1 MVDLAKTFTLYKI
14 DDVAFPLDD
23 ERCRRVLDKFGKT
36 FFSVKGNEYA
46 YIVEEYG
53 RRHGM
58 PRFILDI
65 WLHYYRANEYEKPVS
80 EITTPVNELYHWD
93 FEAIPIETTKI
104 ADTRSNRLYHSLK
117 DRIIFRETYWDNVNF
132 NLHMLE
138 GVKVRDINKSD
149 YTSGTK
155 KESFGI
161 SDSNRTAYT
170 KNNRYSLR
178 IAEKSAKHINTLRLD
193 VTGVT
198 DEYSRDLE
206 WLRASDESVLMFE
219 NQSSVSRKQT
229 KEDLQIM
236 ERPIKAVYINPCEV
250 VLIVDSHVAFFN
262 WFQMIREKITV
273 LDHQRKRLYPRK
285 KESLTVTPLLINN
298 LARSFPETIK
308 AIDRY
313 MSHAKP
319 KYKEQTVTLTDDEKN
334 IPSIIRSEMLHVP
347 EIYWDNVL
355 FLINISENI
364 RATDVI
370 RKTAQKQ
377 LYDAL
382 YFMDFLRKVSKVKQA
397 ESISVIEGQ
406 RQTLEHVLYES
417 VRVSDEIAR
426 YMRKYMREQIQAMD
440 AISKRMDTVN
450 HEQLSINDGWYKVWD
465 TIKTLREELK
475 TLDKINR
482 DIYNQQDER
491 LIIADKSL
499 VQTEH
504 KLKEA
509 LSVEESFNRDAVF
522 SRVLSDLVVVGDSL
536 SKDAGKNPAED
547 IAVYDAYLR
556 ASNAYIEALQVVSSA
571 KEAADFLAMSDTPP
585 LYEEFTDFNVG
596 DYEYE
601 KAMLR
606 LRVVSNA
613 THSQPL
619 LYDVAPHVDIDD
631 TDDRG
636 QIQIKDATR
645 ATKVYYN
652 KHYYNPPEV
661 QVTVKGGSSTTSLVP
676 RIISTDKS
684 DDGGRYFEVE
694 LHDTDD
700 KLTTGVISWV
710 AKGW

>member
-1 MVDLAKTFTLYKI
+1 
-14 DDVAFPLDD
+14 
-23 ERCRRVLDKFGKT
+23 
-36 FFSVKGNEYA
+36 
-46 YIVEEYG
+46 
-53 RRHGM
+53 
-58 PRFILDI
+58 
-65 WLHYYRANEYEKPVS
+65 
-80 EITTPVNELYHWD
+80 
-93 FEAIPIETTKI
+93 
-104 ADTRSNRLYHSLK
+104 
-117 DRIIFRETYWDNVNF
+117 
-132 NLHMLE
+132 
-138 GVKVRDINKSD
+138 
-149 YTSGTK
+149 
-155 KESFGI
+155 
-161 SDSNRTAYT
+161 
-170 KNNRYSLR
+170 
-178 IAEKSAKHINTLRLD
+178 
-193 VTGVT
+193 
-198 DEYSRDLE
+198 
-206 WLRASDESVLMFE
+206 
-219 NQSSVSRKQT
+219 
-229 KEDLQIM
+229 
-236 ERPIKAVYINPCEV
+236 
-250 VLIVDSHVAFFN
+250 
-262 WFQMIREKITV
+262 
-273 LDHQRKRLYPRK
+273 
-285 KESLTVTPLLINN
+285 
-298 LARSFPETIK
+298 
-308 AIDRY
+308 
-313 MSHAKP
+313 
-319 KYKEQTVTLTDDEKN
+319 
-334 IPSIIRSEMLHVP
+334 
-347 EIYWDNVL
+347 
-355 FLINISENI
+355 
-364 RATDVI
+364 
-370 RKTAQKQ
+370 
-377 LYDAL
+377 
-382 YFMDFLRKVSKVKQA
+382 
-397 ESISVIEGQ
+397 
-406 RQTLEHVLYES
+406 
-417 VRVSDEIAR
+417 
-426 YMRKYMREQIQAMD
+426 MRKYMREQIQAMD

-491 LIIADKSL
+491 LIIADKLL

>member
-1 MVDLAKTFTLYKI
+1 MVDLAKTFTLYKL

-23 ERCRRVLDKFGKT
+23 DRCRRVLNKFGKT

-58 PRFILDI
+58 PRFIIDI

-80 EITTPVNELYHWD
+80 EITTPVNELYHWE
-93 FEAIPIETTKI
+93 FGAIPIEPIKI
-104 ADTRSNRLYHSLK
+104 SDIRSNRLYHILK
-117 DRIIFRETYWDNVNF
+117 DRLIFRETYWDNVNF

-138 GVKVRDINKSD
+138 GVKVRDIKKSD
-149 YTSGTK
+149 HTAGIK

-161 SDSNRTAYT
+161 SDRNRAAYA
-170 KNNRYSLR
+170 KKQRYSLR
-178 IAEKSAKHINTLRLD
+178 IAEKNTKSTNTLKKDKVD
-193 VTGVT
+193 VTE
-198 DEYSRDLE
+198 EYGRDLE
-206 WLRASDESVLMFE
+206 WLRSADESVLMFE
-219 NQSSVSRKQT
+219 NQSVVSRKQT
-229 KEDLQIM
+229 KEDLQIL
-236 ERPIKAVYINPCEV
+236 ERPIKAVYINPYEV

-262 WFQMIREKITV
+262 WFRTIKEVVTIA
-273 LDHQRKRLYPRK
+273 DNQRKRMYPRN
-285 KESLTVTPLLINN
+285 KESITVTPLIMNN
-298 LARSFPETIK
+298 LARSFSETLK
-308 AIDRY
+308 AVDKY

-334 IPSIIRSEMLHVP
+334 ILSIIRSEMLHVT

-370 RKTAQKQ
+370 RKSAQKQ

-382 YFMDFLRKVSKVKQA
+382 HFMDFLRKVSRVNKA
-397 ESISVIEGQ
+397 ESVSAIDGK

-417 VRVSDEIAR
+417 VQITDEIAR
-426 YMRKYMREQIQAMD
+426 YMRKYMREQIQAMSE
-440 AISKRMDTVN
+440 ISKRIDTAN
-450 HEQLSINDGWYKVWD
+450 YEQLSIEDSWYKVWN

-491 LIIADKSL
+491 LSIADKIL

-504 KLKEA
+504 TLKEA
-509 LSVEESFNRDAVF
+509 LSVEESFNRDATF
-522 SRVLSDLVVVGDSL
+522 SRVLNDLVAVGDAITN
-536 SKDAGKNPAED
+536 DVGKNPAED

-556 ASNAYIEALQVVSSA
+556 ASNAYIESLQVVSAA
-571 KEAADFLAMSDTPP
+571 KEAADFTAMSDTPP

-601 KAMLR
+601 KALLR

-636 QIQIKDATR
+636 QVQIKDTTGP
-645 ATKVYYN
+645 TKVYYN

-676 RIISTDKS
+676 RILSTDKS

-694 LHDTDD
+694 LHDINE

>member
-262 WFQMIREKITV
+262 WFRMIREKITV

-313 MSHAKP
+313 MSYAKP

-334 IPSIIRSEMLHVP
+334 ILSIIRSEMLHVT

-491 LIIADKSL
+491 LIIADKLL